1 MVYLG
6 DGVLNYMEKFKLD
19 ARMNKSHS
27 VTVDDLDLDG
37 NIDIVLAN
45 VASANTVFT
54 NIEKGRVWKKI
65 TLGEKEFNTYDIMT
79 SDLNWDRRLDIV
91 DCHSFLS
98 NPLIRDLSQEKRD
111 LILILEQTLFTH
123 QITWLKYLKTFSKKH
138 WLDTLSWLAL

>member
-54 NIEKGRVWKKI
+54 NIEKGRV
-65 TLGEKEFNTYDIMT
+65 
-79 SDLNWDRRLDIV
+79 
-91 DCHSFLS
+91 
-98 NPLIRDLSQEKRD
+98 
-111 LILILEQTLFTH
+111 
-123 QITWLKYLKTFSKKH
+123 
-138 WLDTLSWLAL
+138 

>member
-79 SDLNWDRRLDIV
+79 SDLNWDRRLDIIE
-91 DCHSFLS
+91 S
-98 NPLIRDLSQEKRD
+98 NSD
-111 LILILEQTLFTH
+111 EQNIYYFNYPNPK
-123 QITWLKYLKTFSKKH
+123 Q
-138 WLDTLSWLAL
+138 D